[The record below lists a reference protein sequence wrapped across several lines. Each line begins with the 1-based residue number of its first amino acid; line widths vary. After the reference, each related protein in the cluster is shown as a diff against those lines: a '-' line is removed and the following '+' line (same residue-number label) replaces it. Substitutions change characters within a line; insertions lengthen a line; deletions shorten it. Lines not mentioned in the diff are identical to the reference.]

1 MEKNIITG
9 LMLLIAALSGLQA
22 QDTIDT
28 NYYRYDIN
36 FGPGIYGYVD
46 PYTQE
51 TVNLCPNGVG
61 FLNHSRFWL
70 NDNFDGYLSLGQVSC
85 NPYMRYKLSKDQ
97 TVYGIAIAID
107 SIANF
112 TYGDS
117 LMVILCDMAD
127 DSTHFVHLDSITI
140 KGCEI
145 GIRRWME
152 IPIAYSNISSTYR
165 EPLDN
170 CIDTI
175 LYSQVLEFYFDRPVH
190 VGGSSLWWKARL
202 SVENGSDFKLM
213 SEAGPGYYCFV
224 EFYSEQGGYAARINQ
239 WHCFFPLITALP
251 EWERSSMSQVIPCPD
266 GAEFPDPQNPDNPD
280 DPDNPSNPD
289 NPQNPD
295 DPDDPDNPGGDEG
308 IGEAAGSQQSA
319 VSVYPNPTAGFVYVK
334 TDGMPITDITIHNT
348 MGVRARIE
356 QINGDSNHMTLD
368 LSTLPAGV
376 YYMTVKSGETTTRH
390 KVIKVK

>member
-1 MEKNIITG
+1 
-9 LMLLIAALSGLQA
+9 MLLIAALSGLQA

-46 PYTQE
+46 PYTQD

-61 FLNHSRFWL
+61 FFNHGIFWV
-70 NDNFDGYLSLGQVSC
+70 NGNFDGYLSHGQVSC
-85 NPYMRYKLSKDQ
+85 NPYMLYKLSKDQ

-145 GIRRWME
+145 GKRRWME
-152 IPIAYSNISSTYR
+152 IPIAYSNISSNYR
-165 EPLDN
+165 GEALDD
-170 CIDTI
+170 CIETI
-175 LYSQVLEFYFDRPVH
+175 VYSQVLEFYFDRPVH
-190 VGGSSLWWKARL
+190 IDGSSLWWKARL
-202 SVENGSDFKLM
+202 SDQKGSDFILT

-224 EFYSEQGGYAARINQ
+224 EFYSKQGRYSGRINQ
-239 WHCFFPLITALP
+239 WHCFFPLITPLP

-266 GAEFPDPQNPDNPD
+266 GAECPDPQNPDNP
-280 DPDNPSNPD
+280 
-289 NPQNPD
+289 
-295 DPDDPDNPGGDEG
+295 
-308 IGEAAGSQQSA
+308 
-319 VSVYPNPTAGFVYVK
+319 
-334 TDGMPITDITIHNT
+334 
-348 MGVRARIE
+348 R
-356 QINGDSNHMTLD
+356 
-368 LSTLPAGV
+368 
-376 YYMTVKSGETTTRH
+376 
-390 KVIKVK
+390 